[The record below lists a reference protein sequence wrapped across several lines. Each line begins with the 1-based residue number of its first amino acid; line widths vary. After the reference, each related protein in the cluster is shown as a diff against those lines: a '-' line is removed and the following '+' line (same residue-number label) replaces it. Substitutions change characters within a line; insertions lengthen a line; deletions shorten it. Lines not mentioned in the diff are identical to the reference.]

1 MRGNLPMDR
10 RNYDLAVKLRHELH
24 EHPELSNQE
33 VWTKARLIEFLQD
46 HSKLEIVDRGRWFY
60 AVYTAGADRKNIA
73 FRADIDALPQPEYLD
88 LPYASRSPGVS
99 HKCGHE
105 GHAASLAGFALEIDQ
120 YGADHN
126 VFFLFQHA
134 EETGDGA
141 AEASVFIKEN
151 KIDEIF
157 GYHNMNDVAFKA
169 IGVRDGIIFSP
180 SSGLIIHMEGRP
192 SHASMPE
199 TGKNPAFAIAQ
210 LVNSLPDLTASD
222 QYTGRVLCSV
232 IQIAV
237 GERAFGSNA
246 SQGDLLLTVRATYE
260 EDLNYLLKKIEDL
273 AEQLADRDGLKL
285 SFEYVDAFP
294 ETRNHAESN
303 AKIRQAAENLSL
315 ELVELVDPIRSSE
328 DFGYY
333 TKLTAGAFFLIGNG
347 KDYPAVH
354 TREYDFR
361 DELIPVASDIFREL
375 LRLQ

>member
-1 MRGNLPMDR
+1 MDQA
-10 RNYDLAVKLRHELH
+10 NYDLAVKLRHELH
-24 EHPELSNQE
+24 AHPELANQE
-33 VWTKARLIEFLQD
+33 VWTKAHLIKFLED
-46 HSKLEIVDRGRWFY
+46 HSSLEIVDRGRWFY
-60 AVYTAGADRKNIA
+60 AIYHAGADRKNIA
-73 FRADIDALPQPEYLD
+73 FRADIDAIPQPEYLD
-88 LPYASRSPGVS
+88 LPYASKIPGVS

-180 SSGLIIHMEGRP
+180 SSGLVIHMEGAP

-199 TGKNPAFAIAQ
+199 TCRNPAFAIAQ
-210 LVNSLPDLTASD
+210 LVNSLEDLAASD
-222 QYTGRVLCSV
+222 QYKGMALCSV

-246 SQGDLLLTVRATYE
+246 SRGDLLLTVRATYE
-260 EDLNYLLKKIEDL
+260 DDLNSLLRKIEDR
-273 AEQLADRDGLKL
+273 AHHLADRDGLEL
-285 SFEYVDAFP
+285 TFEYVDAFP
-294 ETRNHAESN
+294 ETRNHTESN
-303 AKIRQAAENLSL
+303 DKVRRAAENLSFD
-315 ELVELVDPIRSSE
+315 LVELKDPIRSSE

-333 TKLTAGAFFLIGNG
+333 TKLAPGAFFLIGNG
-347 KDYPAVH
+347 EDYPAVH
-354 TREYDFR
+354 TKEYDFR
-361 DELIPVASDIFREL
+361 DELIAVASDMFREL